1 MITGRQC
8 RAARALIG
16 WTQGQLGER
25 CGLSKT
31 AVNNFETG
39 SASIKQKTSE
49 AIKRACEMKSIEF
62 LPNEGVCFN
71 QNKCHILRGDTSLL
85 DLWDDILDS
94 FGDKSG
100 EILLKNVDES
110 ITANEY
116 GDALKVYLRELKR
129 KNITERIL
137 VKEGTTILAAP
148 KEWYRQIPEDFFDYG
163 TTTFIYL
170 NKIAFRLRKDKT
182 IILIENESAAQSERE
197 SFNRTWNIATPIKN

>member
-16 WTQGQLGER
+16 WTQGELGER

-39 SASIKQKTSE
+39 NASIKQTTAE
-49 AIKRACEMKSIEF
+49 GIKRACEMKSIEF

-71 QNKCHILRGDTSLL
+71 QNKCRILRGDTALL

-94 FGDKSG
+94 FGDQSG

-110 ITANEY
+110 ITFNEY
-116 GDALKVYLRELKR
+116 GDALKTYIQKLKDN
-129 KNITERIL
+129 NITERIL
-137 VKEGTTILAAP
+137 VKEGTSVLAAP

-163 TTTFIYL
+163 TTTFIY
-170 NKIAFRLRKDKT
+170 KDKVAFRLRKDKT
-182 IILIENESAAQSERE
+182 IILIENENTAQAETE
-197 SFNRTWNIATPIKN
+197 SFNRTWNIATPIRG